1 MVTGEDLSPRI
12 LLESVPYSFYSDN
25 AAEAS
30 HAVLADNATHAS
42 TATNATNATTS
53 VNATNAVHAISADNS
68 TTATTASMANTATTA
83 NNALNLGGQTP
94 SFYGVP
100 PGTIVAFGGDTPPA
114 GWLLCDGSTVRAS
127 VYPALFAAIG
137 NSWGHGEN
145 TPEDTDPDTFSLPDL
160 RGFFLRGVGGD
171 DARNPDRN
179 SRANIRYGGNQGDQ
193 VGTWEW
199 DTLQRHRH
207 RIGLFSSP
215 EMNSPHK
222 TARGASIN
230 SEYSSAWSTNHPQ
243 TIDTGIEG
251 NVVDPWG
258 NQLGARF
265 STETRPKNAAV
276 HFIIKP

>member
-1 MVTGEDLSPRI
+1 MMRRHPKTTPVFIVTLFAAGQVFAAPPIINYQGRLTDGSGNNPIVSAVTLKFSFFGTATGGTPLGPNYVYEVVATPNSQGFVSVLIGGSSGNGGSIPKGIFSSDTVYLNVNVRTQGMVTGEDLSPRI

-83 NNALNLGGQTP
+83 NNALNLGGQAP

-160 RGFFLRGVGGD
+160 R
-171 DARNPDRN
+171 NP
-179 SRANIRYGGNQGDQ
+179 
-193 VGTWEW
+193 
-199 DTLQRHRH
+199 
-207 RIGLFSSP
+207 
-215 EMNSPHK
+215 
-222 TARGASIN
+222 
-230 SEYSSAWSTNHPQ
+230 
-243 TIDTGIEG
+243 
-251 NVVDPWG
+251 
-258 NQLGARF
+258 
-265 STETRPKNAAV
+265 
-276 HFIIKP
+276 